1 MNLIEYAL
9 YAERICFG
17 ERVKGGVY
25 KPSSTTIPYTTI
37 SGALSDALGIA
48 ARAVGTIDSI
58 STVSH
63 LTIAPRDRSLH
74 TARLPLKVMYL
85 EGVAGKIRILNEN
98 FISEQLDDSFQLFM
112 GAMRMKGLG
121 KCLLSKKTEIEITE
135 SDYVEGS
142 LITRIPVSVANTFVM
157 TVKDARYGYL
167 FVREN
172 DETGKYVLSYY
183 EGSLVR
189 APYFLVEG
197 GKKRG

>member
-1 MNLIEYAL
+1 
-9 YAERICFG
+9 
-17 ERVKGGVY
+17 
-25 KPSSTTIPYTTI
+25 
-37 SGALSDALGIA
+37 
-48 ARAVGTIDSI
+48 
-58 STVSH
+58 
-63 LTIAPRDRSLH
+63 
-74 TARLPLKVMYL
+74 MYL